1 MAAGPRLLARMV
13 RPARVDR
20 ALGLSS
26 ALHKAQEKDKA
37 VKVILNKKINNQNKF
52 GGKVKSQFSSKAEF
66 LP

>member
-1 MAAGPRLLARMV
+1 MV

-52 GGKVKSQFSSKAEF
+52 SGKVKSQFSSKAEF